1 MEGLLVYKGLRVDAS
16 RGHADWGSSLSFKKK
31 DIFFERGDTGYKF
44 AHPIKGEQFLPM
56 KGLLQ
61 VLWKHF
67 VVIVMT

>member
-1 MEGLLVYKGLRVDAS
+1 MLPGVMLAGVAVYLLRKR
-16 RGHADWGSSLSFKKK
+16 
-31 DIFFERGDTGYKF
+31 IFFERGDTGYKF
-44 AHPIKGEQFLPM
+44 AHPVKDEQFLPT